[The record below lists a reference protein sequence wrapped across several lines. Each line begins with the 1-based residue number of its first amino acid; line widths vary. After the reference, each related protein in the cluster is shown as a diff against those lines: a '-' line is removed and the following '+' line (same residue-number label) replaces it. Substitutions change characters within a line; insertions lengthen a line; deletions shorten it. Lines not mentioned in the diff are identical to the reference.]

1 MHAIRTSLAIIALTT
16 LPGLAYAQENA
27 AKSKAGAT
35 AEPVL
40 PITGRITDGDKK
52 LEGCHIAVYREND
65 LVGEQTT
72 DKTGK
77 FKVGLPVGE
86 TYGIVFQR
94 EGFVPKRILVDTR
107 AELPKG
113 ELVFEPLDMEVSM
126 LASSKYDGTDTDA
139 LDFPFAIVSW
149 DKRVKAFT
157 QDEKYTRDMM
167 RTNGALLLMAGRST
181 RQ

>member
-1 MHAIRTSLAIIALTT
+1 MRTIRTSLTIFAFAAV
-16 LPGLAYAQENA
+16 PCFASAQERA
-27 AKSKAGAT
+27 SKGKGDSA

-40 PITGRITDGDKK
+40 PITGRVTDGEKK

-65 LVGEQTT
+65 QVGEQTT

-77 FKVGLPVGE
+77 FRVGLPVGE
-86 TYGIVFQR
+86 SYGIVFQR
-94 EGFVPKRILVDTR
+94 EGFVPKRIVVDTR

-113 ELVFEPLDMEVSM
+113 ELVFEALDMEVSM
-126 LASSKYDGTDTDA
+126 LVTSKYEGTDTDA

-181 RQ
+181 RH